1 MTARTVTRR
10 NFLKTAA
17 ATGAACA
24 VPLVVSGSALGLEA
38 RPARRATASRWGSSA
53 PGWQAQGANIP
64 QFMVLGDVQVVA
76 VCDVDPA
83 RLVRGQ
89 EEGRGLLCQ
98 TPSRGKLCRPS
109 PPSRTSAN

>member
-38 RPARRATASRWGSSA
+38 RPAPSNRITMGFIGTGR
-53 PGWQAQGANIP
+53 QAQGANIP

-76 VCDVDPA
+76 VCDVDSWRA
-83 RLVRGQ
+83 RRGQ

-98 TPSRGKLCRPS
+98 TPSRGKLCRAA